1 MCQTHYTF
9 CFVFY
14 LFWLHLWHIEVPR
27 LGVEFELQLLAYTTA
42 TAVPD
47 LSRIWDLH
55 LQLTAVP
62 QVRSWIKP
70 TSSWILIHVCYC
82 WATAGT
88 PYMLFSSPQNNSKQ
102 DVITLLL
109 EMRELKRLRAKI
121 TCILSVSKLRLLF
134 KSSYLDGKKAY
145 SKERE

>member
-1 MCQTHYTF
+1 
-9 CFVFY
+9 
-14 LFWLHLWHIEVPR
+14 
-27 LGVEFELQLLAYTTA
+27 
-42 TAVPD
+42 
-47 LSRIWDLH
+47 
-55 LQLTAVP
+55 
-62 QVRSWIKP
+62 
-70 TSSWILIHVCYC
+70 
-82 WATAGT
+82 
-88 PYMLFSSPQNNSKQ
+88 MLFSSPQNNSKQ